1 MTMIVLHK
9 HARRI
14 ALAAVLALAVGP
26 AAAGVAWFG
35 DRNTTYD
42 STPGSPD
49 RTDAYSDGTAPP
61 ADAPNQSKYS
71 DMLQPHTGWA
81 KANDDNIVDLD
92 VPGINGSWCWG
103 LWGYESFS
111 FHSLSNHNLAA
122 ARLRFDTRHHPT
134 ISGEDLFIYDEL
146 GGYAANLDEVNG
158 GPDSVPTLIGDSWQW
173 VSVDIDL
180 LTGDVEVYALDA
192 EGNRTALLGV
202 MEGRISVADR
212 EAVLNMAKDG
222 DLYGEVT
229 DDNALSYVEID
240 VEIGEVPE
248 PATLGLLIAGGL
260 GLLRRR
266 PNRRRCRRD

>member
-1 MTMIVLHK
+1 MIVLHRY
-9 HARRI
+9 ARPI

-42 STPGSPD
+42 GTPGSPD
-49 RTDAYSDGTAPP
+49 RSDAYSDGAAPP

-81 KANDDNIVDLD
+81 KVNDDNIVDLD

-103 LWGYESFS
+103 LWGYGSFR
-111 FHSLSNHNLAA
+111 FRSLSDHDLVS

-146 GGYAANLDEVNG
+146 GGYAANLDSLNG
-158 GPDSVPTLIGDSWQW
+158 GPGGVPSLIDGSWEW
-173 VSVDIDL
+173 ISVDIDL
-180 LTGDVEVYALDA
+180 LSGDVEVYAIDA
-192 EGNRTALLGV
+192 EGNRTELLGV
-202 MEGRISVADR
+202 MDGRISAADR

-240 VEIGEVPE
+240 VELGEPTPE
-248 PATLGLLIAGGL
+248 PAMLALLAVGAL

-266 PNRRRCRRD
+266 PAARQHR